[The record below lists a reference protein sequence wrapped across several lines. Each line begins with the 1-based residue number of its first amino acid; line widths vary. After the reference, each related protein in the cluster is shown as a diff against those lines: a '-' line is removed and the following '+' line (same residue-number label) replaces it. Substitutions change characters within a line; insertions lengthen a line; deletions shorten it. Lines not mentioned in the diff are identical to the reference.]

1 MRKTFESKME
11 EKREWLEIFYSE
23 QFRDFTLH
31 EILFGYQIKEGVM
44 GGACN
49 KYWREKKCIQV
60 FDKET
65 WGKETISKTKT

>member
-1 MRKTFESKME
+1 
-11 EKREWLEIFYSE
+11 LEIFYSE

-65 WGKETISKTKT
+65 